1 MDQLGEKEGFKSG
14 FIAVVGQPNVG
25 KSTLINS
32 LIGEKLVI
40 TSRKAQTTRNKI
52 QCILTLD
59 DAQLVFIDTPGIH
72 TPKDKMGKH
81 LNRTAYNVLKG
92 IDLILFMVDV
102 NYPPNAADKR
112 IANELEKFDIPIL
125 LVLNKVDDMDK
136 SSLGQRIQE
145 YERIIQAN
153 DLLTISA
160 KQEINLE
167 ELVEMMVDF
176 LSEGPQYYPD
186 EMVTDQIE
194 QFIIAEMIREKILA
208 HTHQEVPHS
217 VAIEIIDFVE
227 REDKELIEIRANI
240 YVERSSQ
247 KGIIIGKNGRM
258 LKKIG
263 TQARQDIEDL
273 LGTKVF
279 LDLWV
284 KVEKD
289 WRDEDDALKMLG
301 YKD

>member
-1 MDQLGEKEGFKSG
+1 MEQLGVKEGFKSG

-32 LIGEKLVI
+32 LIGEKIAI

-59 DAQLVFIDTPGIH
+59 GAQLIFIDTPGIH
-72 TPKDKMGKH
+72 TPQDKMGKY
-81 LNRTAYNVLKG
+81 LNKTAYNVLKG
-92 IDLILFMVDV
+92 IDLVLFVVDV
-102 NYPPNAADKR
+102 NYPPNAEDKR
-112 IANELEKFDIPIL
+112 IASELEKFDSPIL
-125 LVLNKVDDMDK
+125 LVLNKVDAIKK
-136 SSLGQRIQE
+136 SDLARRIKE
-145 YERIIQAN
+145 YERLLEPD
-153 DLLTISA
+153 DLLSISA
-160 KQEINLE
+160 KQETNLE
-167 ELVEMMVDF
+167 QLVELMIDF

-186 EMVTDQIE
+186 NMITDQIE
-194 QFIIAEMIREKILA
+194 QFIIAELIREKILK

-217 VAIEIIDFVE
+217 VAIEVIDFVE
-227 REDKELIEIRANI
+227 REDKGLIEIRVNI

-247 KGIIIGKNGRM
+247 KGIIIGKNGKM

-273 LGTKVF
+273 LSTKVF

-301 YKD
+301 YKK